1 MSRHVPRPSS
11 RPSSLLVSALLAALA
26 GCQGDATTAP
36 RATPTLHFT
45 QGANGVW
52 TVNTLADPGDGTCD
66 DTECTFRE
74 AVASASNGHSIV
86 FAASLQG
93 EILLTAG
100 AVGISSKSVT
110 VDGGGR
116 IAVNA
121 QGLSRAI
128 DVVSSSGPVPD
139 VTIKRLT
146 VKNGFENLGGGIRA
160 DRATLT
166 LDSVLVTANR
176 AAISGAGVEL
186 DEGNMTIRNSTITGN
201 TSASL
206 GGGIGVNLGGT
217 LSVIGSEISGNSAAN
232 GGGIEAFSSTVTISR
247 STISSNAAT
256 VGTGGVF
263 SRGTVVVRSST
274 ITRNTGMVGGLN
286 LDVGGT
292 ANIANSILAGN
303 TGTNAND
310 CGVAM
315 GAGSGGHNLMGT
327 DCAPAGTGDRVVTAA
342 TLFAEVMES
351 ALKNN
356 GGPTKTHALFP
367 RGQAVDQGD
376 CPGETVD
383 QRGAKR
389 PVDDSGITNAG
400 NGCDIGAYE
409 VQGGDLMVSQTVD
422 KTSVKQG
429 DQLTYSVRVQ
439 NLGPQTAPNVVLTD
453 ALSSGVT
460 FVSARVNR
468 GTITAPPRGETGTV
482 TWALGDMTDQAN
494 EVAEIKVTVTVRGK
508 TTITNS
514 AAVTGD
520 VADPNAANN
529 SAAIT
534 VSVASG
540 SGGGGGKKP

>member
-1 MSRHVPRPSS
+1 MSRHVPRLSS
-11 RPSSLLVSALLAALA
+11 RRSSLLVPALLAALA
-26 GCQGDATTAP
+26 GCQGDTTTAP
-36 RATPTLHFT
+36 RATPTVHFA

-74 AVASASNGHSIV
+74 AVASASDGHSIV
-86 FAASLQG
+86 F
-93 EILLTAG
+93 TAG
-100 AVGISSKSVT
+100 AVSISSKSVA

-128 DVVSSSGPVPD
+128 DVVSSTGPLPD

-146 VKNGFENLGGGIRA
+146 VKNGFENIGGGIRA

-166 LDSVLVTANR
+166 LDSVLVTGNR
-176 AAISGAGVEL
+176 AAIAGAGVEL
-186 DEGNMTIRNSTITGN
+186 YEGNLTVRNSTITGN

-263 SRGTVVVRSST
+263 SKGTVVVRSST
-274 ITRNTGMVGGLN
+274 ITRNTGTVGGLD

-292 ANIANSILAGN
+292 ANVANSILAGN

-310 CGVAM
+310 CGVGM
-315 GAGSGGHNLMGT
+315 GAGSGGHNLLGA
-327 DCAPAGTGDRVVTAA
+327 DCTPAATDRVATAA
-342 TLFAEVMES
+342 TLFADVLES
-351 ALKNN
+351 TLKNN

-367 RGQAVDQGD
+367 RGPAVDQGD

-429 DQLTYSVRVQ
+429 DQVTYSVRVR

-453 ALSSGVT
+453 ALSSGAT

-468 GTITAPPRGETGTV
+468 GTITAPPSGETGTV
-482 TWALGDMTDQAN
+482 TWRLGDMLDQAN
-494 EVAEIKVTVTVRGK
+494 EVAEIKVTVIVRGR
-508 TTITNS
+508 TTITNT
-514 AAVTGD
+514 ATVTGD
-520 VADPNAANN
+520 IADPNAANN
-529 SAAIT
+529 SAAIA